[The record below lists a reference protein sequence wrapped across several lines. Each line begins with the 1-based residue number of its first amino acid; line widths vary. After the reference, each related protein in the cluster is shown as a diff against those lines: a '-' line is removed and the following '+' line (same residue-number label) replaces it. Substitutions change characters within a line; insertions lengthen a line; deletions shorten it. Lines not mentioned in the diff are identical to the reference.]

1 MGVLQLQVLLSGPVE
16 LPILAESGFYV
27 RAGLQLFEDCRT
39 KQNANTEFTSDTH
52 GRTFDHV

>member
-39 KQNANTEFTSDTH
+39 KQNAKFTSDTH